1 MAAHAR
7 TAPAPPSGRHRAAGP
22 ERRMSPG
29 DWPSSA
35 LRTGGPQVSLTMFS
49 GFPRSRGLRAPATDG
64 RR

>member
-1 MAAHAR
+1 
-7 TAPAPPSGRHRAAGP
+7 
-22 ERRMSPG
+22 MSPG